1 MLAGQFNEKGRIDLI
16 DVPEPVLEQRIA
28 GDSGPGEIIFQP
40 ETACLCGSDLPYFN
54 GEHPEFPGTIGHSL
68 HEMFGTVVATN
79 GRRYRAGDRVLAVPV
94 NQRGLFERFVVSE
107 ERAIPVDPRLY
118 GQARAVLAQPLGT
131 VIYALKKLP
140 LVLDKDVAIVGQGPI
155 GQMFCMLL
163 KNMGAREVMVID
175 RLESRLKLSPRMG
188 ATAAINAEREDPVNA
203 VKQITGGAMA
213 DIVVEA
219 VGHSDQ
225 VLNLC
230 IDLCKHSG
238 RMLYFGVPPEKIDGI
253 RWREMFMKNVTVHT
267 SVNPDFTRDFPLAMR
282 WIAEDRVDVSPLIT
296 HTYPLRQIQTAFET
310 FRDRKDGAQ
319 KVLIDFTSGGA
330 LETADASGYR

>member
-1 MLAGQFNEKGRIDLI
+1 MLAGRFSVKGKIDLI
-16 DVPEPVLEQRIA
+16 DVPEPVLERPHT
-28 GDSGPGEIIFQP
+28 GDGGRGEIIFQP

-68 HEMFGTVVATN
+68 HEMYGTVTATT
-79 GRRYRAGDRVLAVPV
+79 GTRYRPGDRVLAVPV

-118 GQARAVLAQPLGT
+118 GKQKAVLAQPLGT

-140 LVLDKDVAIVGQGPI
+140 SVLDQDIAIVGQGPI

-163 KNMGAREVMVID
+163 KGMGAREIIAID

-188 ATAAINAEREDPVNA
+188 ATAVVNCEHEDPVVA
-203 VKQITGGAMA
+203 VSRITGGAMP
-213 DIVVEA
+213 DLVIEA
-219 VGHSDQ
+219 VGHADQ

-230 IDLCKHSG
+230 IDLCRQNG
-238 RMLYFGVPPEKIDGI
+238 RMLYFGVPPEKLDGI
-253 RWREMFMKNVTVHT
+253 RWREMWVKNVAVHT
-267 SVNPDFTRDFPLAMR
+267 SVNPDFARDFPLAMR
-282 WIAEDRVDVSPLIT
+282 WIAEDRFDVAPLIT
-296 HTYPLRQIQTAFET
+296 HSYPLHQIQTAFET

-319 KVLIDFTSGGA
+319 KVLIEFP
-330 LETADASGYR
+330 TAR